1 MKLLGDCQSSNH
13 SPHLLEKTLQNK
25 DLISGMLAA
34 GLLQMLLFV
43 DVLSII
49 NQSLKGN
56 FFLIAGK
63 CMVFV
68 KQLPKWS

>member
-13 SPHLLEKTLQNK
+13 SPDLLEKTLQNK
-25 DLISGMLAA
+25 DVISAA

-49 NQSLKGN
+49 NQSLEGN

>member
-25 DLISGMLAA
+25 DVISAA

-49 NQSLKGN
+49 NQSLEGN
-56 FFLIAGK
+56 FF
-63 CMVFV
+63 
-68 KQLPKWS
+68 

>member
-1 MKLLGDCQSSNH
+1 MKLLGDWQSSNH
-13 SPHLLEKTLQNK
+13 SPHLLEKSLQNK

-56 FFLIAGK
+56 FFLIADK